1 MWLVKLYKVYGVNTF
16 FYNNEL
22 VCDRTRTIFTN
33 HGKRNVHPLWKW
45 LNKIIL
51 NIFFGG
57 DNGNGFSCFCY
68 SEQVSDSKLE
78 TCSRKCP
85 FYYSITPTAK
95 RYTKRGKFFPS
106 MPQVIFCSHKKKK
119 THRGWV
125 VAVQKKKLSSEFL
138 IFVLF
143 CDKTD
148 VQINLL
154 APAID

>member
-1 MWLVKLYKVYGVNTF
+1 MIGPAQFSPITESVMFILFESGWTKLF
-16 FYNNEL
+16 S
-22 VCDRTRTIFTN
+22 
-33 HGKRNVHPLWKW
+33 
-45 LNKIIL
+45 
-51 NIFFGG
+51 IFFLGG
-57 DNGNGFSCFCY
+57 TTGM
-68 SEQVSDSKLE
+68 DSRVFATLSKWVTQSWKLAQE
-78 TCSRKCP
+78 NVL
-85 FYYSITPTAK
+85 FIITPTAK

-106 MPQVIFCSHKKKK
+106 MPQVIFCSHKKKKKKK